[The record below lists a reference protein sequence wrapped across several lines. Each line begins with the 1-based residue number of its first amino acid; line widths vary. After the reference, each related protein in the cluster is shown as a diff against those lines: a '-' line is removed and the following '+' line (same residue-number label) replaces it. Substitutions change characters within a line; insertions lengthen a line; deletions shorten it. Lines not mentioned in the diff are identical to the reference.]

1 MFKVRKGYIAFVLVL
16 ILILTLPISF
26 FNPLKQTLMGGWL
39 AIYTQSASIVEAIF
53 PPSKY
58 EEKRQLLEREVAK
71 LKSELILA
79 KNQARRKVNEA
90 EVIYRQK
97 TNWNESLWISK
108 GEGSVKKLSP
118 VLSGDV
124 LIGLIDYV
132 GKNQSRIRLIT
143 DPKLSPSVRAKREIG
158 GRSFLLAKGELEGI
172 LDKEGRMGGTLFKG
186 AGFNYDFPDSEGPA
200 RDLRTGYA
208 LESGSEIPII
218 KADDILVTTG
228 LDGLFPKGLKVA
240 KVTKVKPLKEGDFY
254 YEIEAK
260 SLMGNFNDLKW
271 VTVIEPVFFDPQDLP
286 VDFDR

>member
-1 MFKVRKGYIAFVLVL
+1 MFKVRKGYIAFVLLL
-16 ILILTLPISF
+16 ILILTLPFSA
-26 FNPLKQTLMGGWL
+26 FNPLKEALMGGWL
-39 AIYTQSASIVEAIF
+39 SLYTHTTSIAESLF

-58 EEKRQLLEREVAK
+58 EEKRQSLEREVAK

-90 EVIYRQK
+90 EIIYRQK
-97 TNWNESLWISK
+97 ANWNESLWISK
-108 GEGSVKKLSP
+108 GEDTVKKLSP

-124 LIGLIDYV
+124 LIGIIDYV

-143 DPKLSPSVRAKREIG
+143 DPKLSPSVRAKREVA
-158 GRSFLLAKGELEGI
+158 GRSWLLAKGELEGM
-172 LDKEGRMGGTLFKG
+172 LDKQGRQGGTLFKG

-200 RDLRTGYA
+200 RDLRTGSLA
-208 LESGSEIPII
+208 EGGSEVLIV
-218 KADDILVTTG
+218 KTDDILVTTG

-260 SLMGNFNDLKW
+260 SLMGNLNDLKW
-271 VTVIEPVFFDPQDLP
+271 VTVIEPVFFDATDLP
-286 VDFDR
+286 ADLGN